1 MLFVGVR
8 GVQTREGT
16 GEAPSFFNAMEAQT
30 LVDVLADWLRLGDAR
45 DAKVALKNG
54 GGAAPARYADASA
67 DASLRLRTCD
77 VGVIAPYRAQ
87 VVRLRTLLRARGL
100 GAVRVGTVDDYQ
112 GQEEKVMFISTVA
125 SRGPPTPTTNANFQR
140 EFSDVSSDPRLGF
153 LACPRRFN
161 VAVTR
166 AKALNVIVGH
176 PVALERWT
184 HWKALLRHCLARGA
198 YVGEG
203 ALAADLGA
211 RRGGRSFLPSAP
223 SSTRDEKHTPPY
235 ADGVRVSSAM
245 REGDGRKMTKM
256 TDDDDDEKNDD
267 EYDALAS
274 AIARVAETSLL
285 GGGDADAMFP
295 DFEVGTSFGNHQ
307 SWKVAL

>member
-1 MLFVGVR
+1 M
-8 GVQTREGT
+8 
-16 GEAPSFFNAMEAQT
+16 
-30 LVDVLADWLRLGDAR
+30 
-45 DAKVALKNG
+45 
-54 GGAAPARYADASA
+54 
-67 DASLRLRTCD
+67 
-77 VGVIAPYRAQ
+77 IAPYRAQ

-125 SRGPPTPTTNANFQR
+125 SRGPPATPTTNAKS
-140 EFSDVSSDPRLGF
+140 EFSEGDVSSDPRLGF

-211 RRGGRSFLPSAP
+211 RRGPGAFVPAQRAFFDARR
-223 SSTRDEKHTPPY
+223 STRRPTPTVTRSMMM
-235 ADGVRVSSAM
+235 AALRDAR
-245 REGDGRKMTKM
+245 RRGRKT
-256 TDDDDDEKNDD
+256 TTRRRRRRAPRNRARRGDV
-267 EYDALAS
+267 S
-274 AIARVAETSLL
+274 ARRR
-285 GGGDADAMFP
+285 P
-295 DFEVGTSFGNHQ
+295 
-307 SWKVAL
+307 

>member
-1 MLFVGVR
+1 
-8 GVQTREGT
+8 
-16 GEAPSFFNAMEAQT
+16 
-30 LVDVLADWLRLGDAR
+30 
-45 DAKVALKNG
+45 
-54 GGAAPARYADASA
+54 
-67 DASLRLRTCD
+67 
-77 VGVIAPYRAQ
+77 
-87 VVRLRTLLRARGL
+87 
-100 GAVRVGTVDDYQ
+100 VRVGTVDDYQ

-125 SRGPPTPTTNANFQR
+125 SRGPPTPTTSAKS

-223 SSTRDEKHTPPY
+223 SSTRDEKHTAPY
-235 ADGVRVSSAM
+235 ADGHAAGRVGGASAM
-245 REGDGRKMTKM
+245 HEGDGRKMTDD
-256 TDDDDDEKNDD
+256 DDDDDEY
-267 EYDALAS
+267 EALAS

-295 DFEVGTSFGNHQ
+295 DFEVGTSFGDHQ